1 MIGPPLNLLY
11 IRAAIREA
19 TGVVLTQE
27 QVLAYLV
34 EEGLV
39 TPLEAQDE
47 SLIFRGYDQYFGT
60 DYAEVDVEFLPDLA
74 APDEDE

>member
-1 MIGPPLNLLY
+1 MNLLY

-39 TPLEAQDE
+39 TATEAQDE
-47 SLIFRGYDQYFGT
+47 SLIFKGYDEYFNS
-60 DYAEVDVEFLPDLA
+60 DYAEVQVEAIEDLS
-74 APDEDE
+74 DGLREEEEED